1 MSIDSSAPM
10 TSGATQTSR
19 SPYVLEIEHLTK
31 AFGGLVAVQDVSI
44 SIRRGEV
51 LSTIGPNGAG
61 KTTVFNLVSGLTTPD
76 KGTIS
81 IEGERVDGLPAHRR
95 AGKGLSRTFQ
105 NIRLFS
111 SLTVLEN
118 TMAGRYVRTRGGIIS
133 GIIGARRTQAE
144 ESKSIEVCLD
154 ALQYVNPELLRRRHD
169 RARAL
174 PYGLQRELEI
184 ARALVTEPVVMMLDE
199 PAAGLNEAESDSLKS
214 LIRRLCDERGVT
226 VWLIEH
232 DMSVVM
238 QVSDRV
244 VVMNYGKVIA
254 NGTPAEVQRDPA
266 VVEAYLGRDEE

>member
-1 MSIDSSAPM
+1 MSTETTASVKPSPADSAS
-10 TSGATQTSR
+10 T
-19 SPYVLEIEHLTK
+19 VLDIVGLKK
-31 AFGGLVAVQDVSI
+31 AFGGLVAVGGVDIAV
-44 SIRRGEV
+44 RRGEI

-61 KTTVFNLVSGLTTPD
+61 KTTVFNLVSGLTDPD
-76 KGTIS
+76 SGTIS
-81 IEGERVDGLPAHRR
+81 LNGERIDELKAHRR
-95 AGKGLSRTFQ
+95 AEKGLSRTFQ

-118 TMAGRYVRTRGGIIS
+118 TMAGRYVRTHGGILA
-133 GIIGARRTQAE
+133 GILGSRRTQRE
-144 ESKSIEVCLD
+144 ESKSIEICLE
-154 ALQYVNPELLRRRHD
+154 ALRYVNPELLQRRHE

-184 ARALVTEPVVMMLDE
+184 ARALVTEPQVMMLDE
-199 PAAGLNEAESDSLKS
+199 PAAGLNEVESDSLKS
-214 LIRRLCDERGVT
+214 LIRRLRDERDVT

-254 NGTPAEVQRDPA
+254 TGTPAEVQRDPG
-266 VVEAYLGRDEE
+266 VVEAYLGTDDE